1 VDKSRRTAAAGQ
13 AWQIYS
19 ETRVPGAPGLWER
32 FTSIPRMLKAVM
44 RGHYKGLGAGKVGLL
59 IFGLIYIISP
69 IDAVP
74 DFIPFIGVA
83 DDLGVAMWLL
93 ATLVGA
99 SGEFVRWERARPTPV
114 KGDVIG
120 EPLHG

>member
-1 VDKSRRTAAAGQ
+1 VDKTRRTAAAGQ

-19 ETRVPGAPGLWER
+19 ETRAPGAPGLWER
-32 FTSIPRMLKAVM
+32 ITSVPRMLKAVK
-44 RGHYKGLGAGKVGLL
+44 RGHYKGLSAGKVGLL
-59 IFGLIYIISP
+59 VFGMIYIVSP

-99 SGEFVRWERARPTPV
+99 SGEFLRWERTRAGV
-114 KGDVIG
+114 VEGDVIV

>member
-1 VDKSRRTAAAGQ
+1 VDKTRRTAAAGQ

-19 ETRVPGAPGLWER
+19 ETRTPGAPGLRER

-44 RGHYKGLGAGKVGLL
+44 RGHYKGFGAGKVGLL
-59 IFGLIYIISP
+59 VFGLIYILSP

-74 DFIPFIGVA
+74 EFIPFIGVA

-93 ATLVGA
+93 ATLIGA
-99 SGEFVRWERARPTPV
+99 TGEFVQWERAQPTVVRADVLREPV
-114 KGDVIG
+114 
-120 EPLHG
+120 

>member
-1 VDKSRRTAAAGQ
+1 MDKTRRSAAAGQ

-19 ETRVPGAPGLWER
+19 ETQGPGAPGLWER

-44 RGHYKGLGAGKVGLL
+44 RGRYKGFGAGKVGLL
-59 IFGLIYIISP
+59 VFGLIYIISP

-74 DFIPFIGVA
+74 EFIPFIGVA

-99 SGEFVRWERARPTPV
+99 TGEFVQWERAQPTVV

-120 EPLHG
+120 ETV

>member
-1 VDKSRRTAAAGQ
+1 MDKTRRTAAAGQ

-19 ETRVPGAPGLWER
+19 ETRAPGAPGLRER

-44 RGHYKGLGAGKVGLL
+44 RGHYKGFGAGKVGLL
-59 IFGLIYIISP
+59 VFGLIYILSP

-74 DFIPFIGVA
+74 EFLPFIGVA

-99 SGEFVRWERARPTPV
+99 TGEFVQWERSRPPV
-114 KGDVIG
+114 VKADVLR
-120 EPLHG
+120 EPV